1 MRKYL
6 IIIIVLMLVIIF
18 TSVITTKLVSKKYQN
33 EIAIINAKYHQALR
47 DKYQI
52 NREKEKYRH
61 QYQKLI
67 IKYQFYD

>member
-1 MRKYL
+1 MKKYL
-6 IIIIVLMLVIIF
+6 IFIVVLIFIVIF
-18 TSVITTKLVSKKYQN
+18 TSVITIKVVSKKYQN